1 MLRPLRRTKT
11 TNPMQLI
18 YGFDNIPELL
28 HPVVTVGSYDGLHK
42 GHQILI
48 SRLIAC
54 AKSRGG
60 VSVVLTFEPHPR
72 ITLGQDEG
80 LKLLTSLEEKQ
91 LLLERLGVDY
101 LVVIPFDKAF
111 SQLSNEQ
118 FVNDYLIGKLAAEE
132 IVIGYNH
139 HFGRDKSGDYNYL
152 CSEQPTLAVTQVE
165 QQTVESDKVS
175 STVVRGVI
183 SAGDMAAANRLLGH
197 SYIIIGTSNAEG
209 RIVADKY
216 KLLPPSGSYRAVVN
230 GVEQS
235 ITICDNEIYTD
246 RPSEKVIIEL

>member
-1 MLRPLRRTKT
+1 
-11 TNPMQLI
+11 MQLI
-18 YGFDNIPELL
+18 YGFDNIPKLH

-48 SRLIAC
+48 SRLIDR
-54 AKSRGG
+54 AKARGG

-101 LVVIPFDKAF
+101 LLVIPFDRAF
-111 SQLSNEQ
+111 SQLSNQE
-118 FVNDYLIGKLAAEE
+118 FVQNYIIGKLGAEE
-132 IVIGYNH
+132 MVVGYNH

-175 STVVRGVI
+175 STVIRGVI
-183 SAGDMAAANRLLGH
+183 STGDMAAASRLLGH
-197 SYIIIGTSNAEG
+197 KYIIIGATDAEG
-209 RIVADKY
+209 KITVDRY
-216 KLLPPSGSYRAVVN
+216 KLLPPSGEYCAVVDGLKSSVTICN
-230 GVEQS
+230 GV
-235 ITICDNEIYTD
+235 IYTNKT
-246 RPSEKVIIEL
+246 SEKVTIEL

>member
-1 MLRPLRRTKT
+1 
-11 TNPMQLI
+11 MQLI
-18 YGFDNIPELL
+18 YGFDNIPKLH

-48 SRLIAC
+48 SRLIDR
-54 AKSRGG
+54 AKARGG

-101 LVVIPFDKAF
+101 LLVIPFDRAF
-111 SQLSNEQ
+111 SQLSNQE
-118 FVNDYLIGKLAAEE
+118 FVQNYIIGKLGAEE
-132 IVIGYNH
+132 MVVGYNH

-175 STVVRGVI
+175 STVIRGVI
-183 SAGDMAAANRLLGH
+183 STGDMAAASRLLGH
-197 SYIIIGTSNAEG
+197 KYIIIGATDAEG
-209 RIVADKY
+209 KITVDRY
-216 KLLPPSGSYRAVVN
+216 KLLPPSGEYCAVVD
-230 GVEQS
+230 GHKSSV
-235 ITICDNEIYTD
+235 TICGSEIYTGKI
-246 RPSEKVIIEL
+246 SEKVTIEL

>member
-91 LLLERLGVDY
+91 LLLERLGVD
-101 LVVIPFDKAF
+101 F
-111 SQLSNEQ
+111 
-118 FVNDYLIGKLAAEE
+118 
-132 IVIGYNH
+132 
-139 HFGRDKSGDYNYL
+139 
-152 CSEQPTLAVTQVE
+152 
-165 QQTVESDKVS
+165 
-175 STVVRGVI
+175 
-183 SAGDMAAANRLLGH
+183 LL
-197 SYIIIGTSNAEG
+197 
-209 RIVADKY
+209 
-216 KLLPPSGSYRAVVN
+216 
-230 GVEQS
+230 
-235 ITICDNEIYTD
+235 
-246 RPSEKVIIEL
+246 

>member
-1 MLRPLRRTKT
+1 ML
-11 TNPMQLI
+11 LI

-48 SRLIAC
+48 SRLIVR

-80 LKLLTSLEEKQ
+80 LKLITSLEEKAI
-91 LLLERLGVDY
+91 LLERLGVDY

-111 SQLSNEQ
+111 SQLSNEE
-118 FVNDYLIGKLAAEE
+118 FVNNYLIGKLAAEE

-139 HFGRDKSGDYNYL
+139 HFGKDKSGDYNYL
-152 CSEQPTLAVTQVE
+152 CKEQPGLAVTQVE

-175 STVVRGVI
+175 STVIRSVI
-183 SAGDMAAANRLLGH
+183 NVGDMIAANRLLGH
-197 SYIIIGTSNAEG
+197 PYIIIGETDATGS
-209 RIVADKY
+209 VVTDKY
-216 KLLPPSGSYRAVVN
+216 KLLPPSGQYSAVVN
-230 GVEQS
+230 GVVQT
-235 ITICDNEIYTD
+235 ITICGSEIHTVK
-246 RPSEKVIIEL
+246 PSQKVIIEL

>member
-1 MLRPLRRTKT
+1 M
-11 TNPMQLI
+11 
-18 YGFDNIPELL
+18 
-28 HPVVTVGSYDGLHK
+28 
-42 GHQILI
+42 
-48 SRLIAC
+48 
-54 AKSRGG
+54 
-60 VSVVLTFEPHPR
+60 
-72 ITLGQDEG
+72 
-80 LKLLTSLEEKQ
+80 
-91 LLLERLGVDY
+91 
-101 LVVIPFDKAF
+101 
-111 SQLSNEQ
+111 
-118 FVNDYLIGKLAAEE
+118 
-132 IVIGYNH
+132 
-139 HFGRDKSGDYNYL
+139 
-152 CSEQPTLAVTQVE
+152 TQVE

-183 SAGDMAAANRLLGH
+183 SAGDMVAANRLLGH